1 MSILL
6 KILLPS
12 ILLLC
17 IISCSTE
24 TNRESSKANTS
35 NEPSHEN
42 VDSEIGDP
50 LKQFEIA
57 SNGLEYKLIQKYEK
71 DFANGVLSS
80 VIDGNVHKLDATNS
94 RVFLDSRLS
103 TKNHSLAFFEDKHP
117 SFLSSEMNN
126 VLSPDT
132 LLLINTNINSEIFE
146 NINAKDFFKDSS
158 FVNSGDLLLILS
170 NTFHSHNAYFI
181 HVWEISKGQGTFIN
195 QRKTFKFNA
204 SGSVVDESFMNHS
217 FNSNSNSQLFLE
229 RLF

>member
-24 TNRESSKANTS
+24 TNRETSKANTS

-71 DFANGVLSS
+71 DFAYG
-80 VIDGNVHKLDATNS
+80 
-94 RVFLDSRLS
+94 
-103 TKNHSLAFFEDKHP
+103 
-117 SFLSSEMNN
+117 
-126 VLSPDT
+126 
-132 LLLINTNINSEIFE
+132 
-146 NINAKDFFKDSS
+146 
-158 FVNSGDLLLILS
+158 
-170 NTFHSHNAYFI
+170 
-181 HVWEISKGQGTFIN
+181 
-195 QRKTFKFNA
+195 
-204 SGSVVDESFMNHS
+204 
-217 FNSNSNSQLFLE
+217 
-229 RLF
+229 